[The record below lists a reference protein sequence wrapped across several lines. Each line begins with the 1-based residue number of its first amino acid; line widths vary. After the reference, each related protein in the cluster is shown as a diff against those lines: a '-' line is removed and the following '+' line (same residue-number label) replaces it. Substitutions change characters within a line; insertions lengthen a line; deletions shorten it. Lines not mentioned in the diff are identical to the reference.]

1 VKAKTTTGILFA
13 SWLLG
18 ALLLF
23 CITESSAAAAKPEWQ
38 EKSDNNSLR
47 TDIPKNMLSDPTSI
61 PKEKGK
67 YINSSLPQYQD
78 IDAALKIVDDALAK
92 AGKK

>member
-1 VKAKTTTGILFA
+1 MNAKTTAGILIA
-13 SWLLG
+13 NGLVG

-23 CITESSAAAAKPEWQ
+23 CLTESSAAAAKPEWQ
-38 EKSDNNSLR
+38 EKSVNNSLR

-61 PKEKGK
+61 PKDKGR
-67 YINSSLPQYQD
+67 YVNTSLPQYQD

>member
-1 VKAKTTTGILFA
+1 MKAKTTDGVLFA
-13 SWLLG
+13 NGLLG

-23 CITESSAAAAKPEWQ
+23 CSAESLANAAKPEWQ

-47 TDIPKNMLSDPTSI
+47 TDIPKNMLSDPTSV

-78 IDAALKIVDDALAK
+78 IDAALKIVDEALTK